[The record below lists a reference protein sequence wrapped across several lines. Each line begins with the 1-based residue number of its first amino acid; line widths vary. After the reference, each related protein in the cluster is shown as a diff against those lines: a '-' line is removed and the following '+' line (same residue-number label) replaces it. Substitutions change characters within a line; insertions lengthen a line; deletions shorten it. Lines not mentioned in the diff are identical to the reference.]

1 MKKQFIIDCFPESA
15 QRYKQGY
22 AIVIVDVL
30 RASTTIV
37 SALYKGFRVF
47 PVQTTDE
54 AFILASALKNPL
66 LVGELGG
73 NVPFGFD
80 MTNSPVE
87 IANSNDIERPI
98 IFISSSGS
106 QLMRNSI
113 GADAIYISSF
123 RNFSAVAN
131 FAGGL
136 HERIAIIGA
145 GTRGQFRREDLMGC
159 AWLGEMLLKKGF
171 EAGNPLTAGYLL
183 RWKGHAAEVI
193 RDGRSAEYLRKTEQ
207 VKDLNFTIEHIDD
220 LEIVPSLIDGEII
233 DVNKAQAASASSG
246 SESGTRS

>member
-1 MKKQFIIDCFPESA
+1 MKRQFIIDCFPESA
-15 QRYKQGY
+15 QRYKSGY

-30 RASTTIV
+30 RASTSIV
-37 SALYKGFRVF
+37 SALSKGFRIL

-54 AFILASALKNPL
+54 AFILAAALNHPL

-80 MTNSPVE
+80 MTNSPVDIMNCNE
-87 IANSNDIERPI
+87 IERPI

-106 QLMRNSI
+106 QLMRNAI

-123 RNFSAVAN
+123 RNFTAVAN
-131 FAGGL
+131 HAGAQ
-136 HERIAIIGA
+136 HERIAVIGA

-159 AWLGEMLLKKGF
+159 AWLGEALLNNGF
-171 EAGNPLTAGYLL
+171 EAGNPLTTGYLL
-183 RWKGHAAEVI
+183 RWKGQPPEII

-207 VKDLNFTIEHIDD
+207 IKDLEFTIQHVDD
-220 LEIVPSLIDGEII
+220 LDVVPSLIDGEIV
-233 DVNKAQAASASSG
+233 DVNNRQAAKASS
-246 SESGTRS
+246 

>member
-1 MKKQFIIDCFPESA
+1 MKRQFIIDCFPESA
-15 QRYKQGY
+15 QRYKSGH

-37 SALYKGFRVF
+37 SALSKGFRVL

-54 AFILASALKNPL
+54 AFILASALEHPL

-80 MTNSPVE
+80 MTNSPVDIE
-87 IANSNDIERPI
+87 NSNEVDRPI

-113 GADAIYISSF
+113 GADAVYISCF
-123 RNFSAVAN
+123 RNFTAVAN
-131 FAGGL
+131 YAAAL
-136 HERIAIIGA
+136 HEKIAIIGA

-159 AWLGEMLLKKGF
+159 AWLGEALLNKGF
-171 EAGNPLTAGYLL
+171 AAGNPLTTGYLL
-183 RWKGHAAEVI
+183 RWKGQTSEVI
-193 RDGRSAEYLRKTEQ
+193 RDGRSAEYLKKTEQ
-207 VKDLNFTIEHIDD
+207 TKDLEFTIEHIDD
-220 LEIVPSLIDGEII
+220 LEIVPTLIDGEIV
-233 DVNKAQAASASSG
+233 DVNNAQAASASS
-246 SESGTRS
+246 